1 MVHLTARRVVETLDP
16 ESRNSVVIEVVRE
29 SNELLASGQPTLLEQ
44 LFALSSCSMA
54 GDLLSSA
61 DAHLHRALDDVEWR
75 LGLNWEP
82 DVPSLCLLAGYV
94 AALDAA
100 RAVLPESAGPRL
112 EEALGR
118 VAARKSALG
127 LASDPHLLASAVR
140 AAAILG
146 IELPS
151 EIRSAVET
159 TANAALDPVALADL
173 IEAASRTASLRGH
186 LLGSA
191 GRRLAQLEDHPL
203 HAVAHWWLADRLRPD
218 PREAGGHEFGE
229 GILQLRALVCDVRGD
244 YFATAM
250 RAEVTA
256 RYARQLRVIN
266 LDGALRIRAY
276 VKRRHILIDRTVWT
290 AIACVALAVAIGH
303 SRTVATAVASWA
315 SKPGQ
320 GHPLGVA
327 LEALLCGALGEVLA
341 LYGIGSVG
349 LMRSRAV
356 SSTVTTAVLALALV
370 AGTVL
375 GLALQLL

>member
-1 MVHLTARRVVETLDP
+1 MVHLTARRVGETLDP

-29 SNELLASGQPTLLEQ
+29 SNELLASGQPSLLEQ
-44 LFALSSCSMA
+44 LFASSSCSRA
-54 GDLLSSA
+54 GDLLRSA
-61 DAHLHRALDDVEWR
+61 DVHLHRALDDVEWR

-94 AALDAA
+94 SALDAA
-100 RAVLPESAGPRL
+100 RAVLPEGAGPRL
-112 EEALGR
+112 AEALDR
-118 VAARKSALG
+118 VSARKSGLS
-127 LASDPHLLASAVR
+127 LASDLHLLASAVR
-140 AAAILG
+140 AAG
-146 IELPS
+146 IMGVELPL

-159 TANAALDPVALADL
+159 AADSARDPVALADL
-173 IEAASRTASLRGH
+173 IEAASRLDSLRGQW
-186 LLGSA
+186 LGA
-191 GRRLAQLEDHPL
+191 AERRLAQLDDHPL
-203 HAVAHWWLADRLRPD
+203 HAVAQWWLADRLGAD
-218 PREAGGHEFGE
+218 PREAGGHESGD
-229 GILQLRALVCDVRGD
+229 GMLQSRALVCDVRGD

-290 AIACVALAVAIGH
+290 VIAGVALAVAVGQ

-315 SKPGQ
+315 SKPSQ
-320 GHPLGVA
+320 GHTLGVA

-341 LYGIGSVG
+341 VYGIGAVG
-349 LMRSRAV
+349 LLRSRAV

-375 GLALQLL
+375 GLLVQLL